1 MKIYIITIDERFDFD
16 DYPHKPII
24 CLSEKEAK
32 SELGRLKKG
41 AKEELPK
48 DWESD
53 ESLDGG
59 FSFYKSGEEC
69 SNHYIATVSEFDIA
83 GLERT
88 RKPSPTTPAP
98 QKCSYDVIFCPMVNV
113 EMEGIV
119 DPLNP
124 TDEEYDAI
132 IAKASQNLFENFD
145 EKINNENIEDIR
157 LYDINRNVLS
167 TPISVIHASLSE
179 KTAIPTLSKED
190 MAIRALLQ
198 KQIYEYGI
206 SVRAYNCLHANGI
219 ETFADL
225 CRLRRKD
232 LMRMRNF
239 GKKSLKEIF
248 ELLDHLRLSLD
259 MDITKYGFSSRRK

>member
-1 MKIYIITIDERFDFD
+1 MKIYIITISEREDFSE
-16 DYPHKPII
+16 YPHEPIVK
-24 CLSEKEAK
+24 LSETEARKELE
-32 SELGRLKKG
+32 SLKRSAAQQLKNYV
-41 AKEELPK
+41 L
-48 DWESD
+48 D
-53 ESLDGG
+53 ESESG
-59 FSFYKSGEEC
+59 FSLYKHGKEC
-69 SNHYIATVSEFDIA
+69 SNHYSATLTEVEVATGDIEEA
-83 GLERT
+83 P
-88 RKPSPTTPAP
+88 KPKNVTL
-98 QKCSYDVIFCPMVNV
+98 CSYDVVFCPMVNV

-132 IAKASQNLFENFD
+132 IAKASQNLLENFD
-145 EKINNENIEDIR
+145 DKINNENVEDIR
-157 LYDINRNVLS
+157 LYDINRKILS
-167 TPISVIHASLSE
+167 TPIRVIPVLSSE
-179 KTAIPTLSKED
+179 KNTASTLSKED

-232 LMRMRNF
+232 LMKIRNF

-248 ELLDHLRLSLD
+248 ELLDHLRLSLG
-259 MDITKYGFSSRRK
+259 MDITKYGFSPMRK